1 MWVNGKR
8 PPLMIPPLV
17 MLIIIIGIAVLITM
31 VVTSNQTAYEEA
43 LKVKETEL
51 PQKLKNK

>member
-8 PPLMIPPLV
+8 PPIMIPPLV

-31 VVTSNQTAYEEA
+31 VVTSNQTAHEEA
-43 LKVKETEL
+43 LKAKEAEL
-51 PQKLKNK
+51 VRQLESK

>member
-1 MWVNGKR
+1 MWVRGKR
-8 PPLMIPPLV
+8 PPIIIPPVV

-43 LKVKETEL
+43 LKAKESDL
-51 PQKLKNK
+51 IRQLKNK

>member
-1 MWVNGKR
+1 
-8 PPLMIPPLV
+8 

-43 LKVKETEL
+43 LKAKEAE
-51 PQKLKNK
+51 PIQKQNRQ

>member
-17 MLIIIIGIAVLITM
+17 MLIVIIGIAVLITM
-31 VVTSNQTAYEEA
+31 VVTSNQTAHDEA
-43 LKVKETEL
+43 LRAKESDL
-51 PQKLKNK
+51 MQQLKSK